1 MQADSLLD
9 ALKINPEKYR
19 VIAVVGGGG
28 KTSLIFRLMEELV
41 SIGKTV
47 IVTTTTHMVYEPERP
62 FVENGDID
70 GVRKDLQIYHY
81 TVAASLD

>member
-28 KTSLIFRLMEELV
+28 KTSLIFRLMEEL
-41 SIGKTV
+41 IGFYWKNSDSDNDHAHG
-47 IVTTTTHMVYEPERP
+47 I
-62 FVENGDID
+62 
-70 GVRKDLQIYHY
+70 
-81 TVAASLD
+81 

>member
-28 KTSLIFRLMEELV
+28 KTSLISTDGR
-41 SIGKTV
+41 IGFYWKNSDSDNDHAHG
-47 IVTTTTHMVYEPERP
+47 I
-62 FVENGDID
+62 
-70 GVRKDLQIYHY
+70 
-81 TVAASLD
+81 

>member
-28 KTSLIFRLMEELV
+28 KTSLIFRLMEELFLLEKRD
-41 SIGKTV
+41 SDNDHAHGI
-47 IVTTTTHMVYEPERP
+47 
-62 FVENGDID
+62 
-70 GVRKDLQIYHY
+70 
-81 TVAASLD
+81 

>member
-47 IVTTTTHMVYEPERP
+47 IVHLWKMEILTGFGRTCRYITIR
-62 FVENGDID
+62 
-70 GVRKDLQIYHY
+70 
-81 TVAASLD
+81 

>member
-28 KTSLIFRLMEELV
+28 KTSLIFRLLE
-41 SIGKTV
+41 K
-47 IVTTTTHMVYEPERP
+47 
-62 FVENGDID
+62 
-70 GVRKDLQIYHY
+70 Q
-81 TVAASLD
+81 